1 MDENLRS
8 IIRAMKSLQKKGLLY
23 IEDNVEL
30 KSEVNYQFIL
40 NIVENLDLTIDIEEY
55 EKIKDNREELIYQLA
70 LLSFSEKQL
79 VSDFEIEFIEGIIM
93 NYMDIED
100 PVILFDDYVFVQKKN
115 VIQEL
120 YEKSVIQIKEK
131 KFPKMIFKSSV
142 EDLE

>member
-70 LLSFSEKQL
+70 LLSFGEKQL

-93 NYMDIED
+93 NYIDIED
-100 PVILFDDYVFVQKKN
+100 PVIVFDDYVFVQKKN

-131 KFPKMIFKSSV
+131 KFPKMIFKSRL
-142 EDLE
+142 EDI

>member
-70 LLSFSEKQL
+70 LLSFGEKQL

-93 NYMDIED
+93 NYIDIED
-100 PVILFDDYVFVQKKN
+100 PVIVFDDYVFVQKKN

-131 KFPKMIFKSSV
+131 KFPKMIFKSKGQDI
-142 EDLE
+142 E

>member
-70 LLSFSEKQL
+70 LLSFGEKQL

-93 NYMDIED
+93 NYIDIED

-131 KFPKMIFKSSV
+131 KFPKMIFKSRV
-142 EDLE
+142 EDI

>member
-93 NYMDIED
+93 NYIDIED

-131 KFPKMIFKSSV
+131 KFPKMIFKSRV

>member
-55 EKIKDNREELIYQLA
+55 EKIKDNREELIYKLA

-93 NYMDIED
+93 NYIDIED
-100 PVILFDDYVFVQKKN
+100 PVIVFDDYVFVQKKN

-131 KFPKMIFKSSV
+131 KFPKMIFKSRL
-142 EDLE
+142 EDI

>member
-8 IIRAMKSLQKKGLLY
+8 IIKAMKSLQKKGLLY

-70 LLSFSEKQL
+70 LLSFGEKQL

-93 NYMDIED
+93 NYIDIED
-100 PVILFDDYVFVQKKN
+100 PVIVFDDYVFVQKKN

-131 KFPKMIFKSSV
+131 KFPKMIFKSKGQDI
-142 EDLE
+142 E

>member
-70 LLSFSEKQL
+70 LLSFGEKQL

-93 NYMDIED
+93 NYIDIED
-100 PVILFDDYVFVQKKN
+100 PVIVFDDYVFVQKKN

-131 KFPKMIFKSSV
+131 KFPKMIFKSRI
-142 EDLE
+142 EDI

>member
-55 EKIKDNREELIYQLA
+55 EKIKEN
-70 LLSFSEKQL
+70 
-79 VSDFEIEFIEGIIM
+79 
-93 NYMDIED
+93 
-100 PVILFDDYVFVQKKN
+100 
-115 VIQEL
+115 
-120 YEKSVIQIKEK
+120 
-131 KFPKMIFKSSV
+131 
-142 EDLE
+142 